1 MPLMILAAKL
11 CPKNVET
18 TFYAFVLAVID
29 FGYLLSYW
37 LGGLLTLW
45 LQINSNDFENFWI
58 LILIS
63 CMWPL
68 FSLLFLLILPTDI
81 GQGTSDQSK
90 RRTK

>member
-45 LQINSNDFENFWI
+45 L
-58 LILIS
+58 
-63 CMWPL
+63 
-68 FSLLFLLILPTDI
+68 
-81 GQGTSDQSK
+81 
-90 RRTK
+90 